1 MSETLAET
9 MLLVRGAKRTRLRIR
24 VVALVVAVAVALG
37 VIGAVAAPARADDRD
52 LARALAAIA
61 VIGIVAGAAKA
72 KDKPRDEYRDF
83 PPYETRHDRGR
94 DWGHDGRRDWHDD
107 RRAPRVPAVCA
118 IEINGSRTR
127 ATVYGERC
135 LREVG
140 FDWRL
145 PRECS
150 RPARIYGRDD
160 RIYTEQCLRNAGFRI
175 GGSRN

>member
-9 MLLVRGAKRTRLRIR
+9 MLLARGTKRSRLRLR

-37 VIGAVAAPARADDRD
+37 LIGAVAAPARADDRD

-61 VIGIVAGAAKA
+61 VIGIIASTAKA
-72 KDKPRDEYRDF
+72 NGKKHDEYRDF
-83 PPYETRHDRGR
+83 PPYDVRH
-94 DWGHDGRRDWHDD
+94 D

-118 IEINGSRTR
+118 IEINGSRTS

-135 LREVG
+135 LREEG

-145 PRECS
+145 PRDCS
-150 RPARIYGRDD
+150 RPARIYGRED

-175 GGSRN
+175 GGSWH